1 MSQKVGV
8 FLSSKSDL
16 PASYAEAT
24 RQLGELIGR
33 TGRTLVYGG
42 ARKGLME
49 VLAQAVK
56 RSGGRVYGM
65 VPDIIVERGLVSDA
79 IDVNF
84 RCVDLNDRKAMMN
97 RESDILVALPGGI
110 GTLDEV
116 FTVMATAVIGI
127 RRQPVVFFNV
137 DHCWDGILTALDGLF
152 RQGLVSGHP
161 SDYYEV
167 ADTIEALERLLD
179 AHA

>member
-1 MSQKVGV
+1 MKKKIGV
-8 FLSSKSDL
+8 YLSSKSDL
-16 PASYAEAT
+16 NPAFAEAA
-24 RQLGELIGR
+24 REVGRLIGS

-49 VLAQAVK
+49 ILAQSVK
-56 RSGGRVYGM
+56 ESGGRVYGM

-84 RCVDLNDRKAMMN
+84 RCADLSDRKAMMN

-116 FTVMATAVIGI
+116 FTVMANTVIGI
-127 RRQPVVFFNV
+127 RHQPVVFYNV
-137 DHCWDGILTALDGLF
+137 DHCWDALLAALDNLF
-152 RQGLVSGHP
+152 DQGLITGSAA
-161 SDYYEV
+161 DYYSV
-167 ADTIEALERLLD
+167 ATTIEELQALLD
-179 AHA
+179 D